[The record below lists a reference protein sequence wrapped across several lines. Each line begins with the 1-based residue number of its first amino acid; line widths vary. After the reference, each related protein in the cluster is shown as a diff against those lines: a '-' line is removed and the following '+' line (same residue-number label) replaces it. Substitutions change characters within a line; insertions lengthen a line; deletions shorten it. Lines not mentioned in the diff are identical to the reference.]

1 MFSLV
6 FNRLS
11 VSFSLLLYEGHM
23 PDARFRKIT
32 TVIQIKTNLLK
43 TNKQKKQLT
52 LFSLVFVLARSVLY
66 IFHGMKL

>member
-11 VSFSLLLYEGHM
+11 VSFSLLLYGGHM

-32 TVIQIKTNLLK
+32 TVIQIKTNLFFL
-43 TNKQKKQLT
+43 KQLT

-66 IFHGMKL
+66 IFYGMKL

>member
-6 FNRLS
+6 FNRF
-11 VSFSLLLYEGHM
+11 SFSLLLYGGHM
-23 PDARFRKIT
+23 PDARFRQFAT
-32 TVIQIKTNLLK
+32 GIQIKTNLFFFL
-43 TNKQKKQLT
+43 KQLT

>member
-11 VSFSLLLYEGHM
+11 VSFSLLLYGGHM

-32 TVIQIKTNLLK
+32 TVIQIKTNLFK
-43 TNKQKKQLT
+43 KQKNKQLT
-52 LFSLVFVLARSVLY
+52 LFRLVFVLARSVLY
-66 IFHGMKL
+66 TFHGMKL